1 MKLFF
6 FRLLFIFSAFT
17 IIYPQNFSK
26 PIYLEWNLLKK
37 DSTLNLYI
45 SFRVS
50 YDNLFFVK
58 DNSHYKSGMT
68 ISYDVMDENM
78 NLVKRVSDEFNVSV
92 DDYNQTNSSLSFI
105 EGVTAVSLNQ
115 GNYSV
120 VPSVNLFYADKDVIL
135 KKFDIEVPNP
145 NDFTF
150 GKPIVIESNM
160 TNCDNSNDLFRL
172 ANFEGV
178 LPFSSENY
186 SILIPLNITEVYDL
200 SVDIIQYGK
209 SLKQNDYS
217 LIKNEELNFLNCSN
231 KIIVSKNKSDN
242 HHFIILKDVN
252 KMIDEDE
259 FIIHIKSDKEEK
271 KFDLRSVWINKPRSL
286 RNVKEAILILFDYFD
301 EKVVDEIYRA
311 DSDSLY
317 NSLKKFWKKMDR
329 TPETT
334 FNEIMSEFYS
344 RIDFAIDNF
353 SSINKSDGAK
363 TDRGKVFIKYG
374 EPSSNERVFSNNK
387 VLEIWQYEQLEKK
400 FIFTDNTGTGNFILE
415 K

>member
-6 FRLLFIFSAFT
+6 FRLIFIFSAFT
-17 IIYPQNFSK
+17 FVYPQNYSK
-26 PIYLEWNLLKK
+26 PIYLEWNLLEK

-45 SFRVS
+45 SFSVS

-68 ISYDVMDENM
+68 INYDVLDEKM

-92 DDYNQTNSSLSFI
+92 EDYDQTNSNLSFI
-105 EGVTAVSLNQ
+105 EGVTAISLNE
-115 GNYSV
+115 GNYSI
-120 VPSVNLFYADKDVIL
+120 VPSVNLLYADKDVIL
-135 KKFDIEVPNP
+135 KKFDIVIPNL
-145 NDFTF
+145 DEYIF
-150 GKPIVIESNM
+150 GKPIVIESNL
-160 TNCDNSNDLFRL
+160 TNCDNFNDLFRL

-186 SILIPLNITEVYDL
+186 SILIPINTTEVGDL
-200 SVDIIQYGK
+200 NVNIIQNGK
-209 SLKQNDYS
+209 SFEQNDYS
-217 LIKNEELNFLNCSN
+217 LIYNEELNFRNCSN
-231 KIIVSKNKSDN
+231 KIIISKNKSDN

-252 KMIDEDE
+252 QMIDEDE
-259 FIIHIKSDKEEK
+259 FEIQVKSDKEEK
-271 KFDLRSVWINKPRSL
+271 KFDLKSVWINKPRSL
-286 RNVKEAILILFDYFD
+286 RSVKEAILILFDYFD

-317 NSLKKFWKKMDR
+317 YSLKKFWKKMDK
-329 TPETT
+329 TSNTT
-334 FNEIMSEFYS
+334 FNEVMSEFYS

-353 SSINKSDGAK
+353 SSINKFDGAK

-374 EPSSNERVFSNNK
+374 EPSSNERVFSNHK
-387 VLEIWQYEQLEKK
+387 VVEIWEYEQLEKK